1 MTPKEAMRVNARRQ
15 RWQREAEE
23 QQARAEKTMTLVE
36 EPQTSTHRHSMYIP
50 DELPDLNVMLTAL
63 CEHLNIRL
71 TKENKRTLLQNY
83 ATHVSTTGLTPHE
96 IVYVSCSNKLL
107 LARVY
112 GAKS

>member
-1 MTPKEAMRVNARRQ
+1 MTPQEAKRVRERAERYKRQ
-15 RWQREAEE
+15 GEE
-23 QQARAEKTMTLVE
+23 DEARAAKTIPLDE
-36 EPQTSTHRHSMYIP
+36 ETQTSTHARMYIP

-83 ATHVSTTGLTPHE
+83 APHALTTGLTPHE

-112 GAKS
+112 GKLS